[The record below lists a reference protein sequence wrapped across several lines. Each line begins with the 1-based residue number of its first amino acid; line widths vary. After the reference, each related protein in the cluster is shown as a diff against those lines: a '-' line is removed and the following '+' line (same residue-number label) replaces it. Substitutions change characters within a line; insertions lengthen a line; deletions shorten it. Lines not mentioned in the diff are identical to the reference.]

1 MKTANQTLEMIV
13 EQGVEGLNRIEYFQ
27 ELNNLQN
34 KLTFQEYD
42 EIERAMLQKMLDT
55 KKESYE
61 EGFKQGMKFM
71 LSIQK

>member
-1 MKTANQTLEMIV
+1 MTANQTLEMIV

>member
-13 EQGVEGLNRIEYFQ
+13 EQGVEGLNRIEDFQ

-42 EIERAMLQKMLDT
+42 EIEQAMLQKMLDT

-61 EGFKQGMKFM
+61 EGFKQGMKFI

>member
-1 MKTANQTLEMIV
+1 MKTENQTLEMIV
-13 EQGVEGLNRIEYFQ
+13 EQGVEGLNRIEDFQ

-61 EGFKQGMKFM
+61 KGFKQGMKFM

>member
-1 MKTANQTLEMIV
+1 MKTENQTLEMIV
-13 EQGVEGLNRIEYFQ
+13 EQGVEGLNRIEDFQ

>member
-13 EQGVEGLNRIEYFQ
+13 EQAVEALDRIEDFQ
-27 ELNNLQN
+27 ELNNLQI

-42 EIERAMLQKMLDT
+42 EIEQAMLQKMLDR

-61 EGFKQGMKFM
+61 EGFKQG
-71 LSIQK
+71 

>member
-13 EQGVEGLNRIEYFQ
+13 EQGVEALDRIEDFQ

-42 EIERAMLQKMLDT
+42 EIEQAMLQKMLDT

>member
-1 MKTANQTLEMIV
+1 MTENQTLEIIV
-13 EQGVEGLNRIEYFQ
+13 EQGVEKLERIEDFQ
-27 ELNNLQN
+27 ELSNLQD

-42 EIERAMLQKMLDT
+42 QIEQAILQRMWNT
-55 KKESYE
+55 KREFYE

>member
-1 MKTANQTLEMIV
+1 MLV
-13 EQGVEGLNRIEYFQ
+13 LPRVEGLNRIEYFQ

>member
-1 MKTANQTLEMIV
+1 MKTANQTLEIIV

>member
-13 EQGVEGLNRIEYFQ
+13 EQGVEGLNRIEDFQ

>member
-1 MKTANQTLEMIV
+1 MKTENQTLEMIV
-13 EQGVEGLNRIEYFQ
+13 EQGVESLNRIEDFQ